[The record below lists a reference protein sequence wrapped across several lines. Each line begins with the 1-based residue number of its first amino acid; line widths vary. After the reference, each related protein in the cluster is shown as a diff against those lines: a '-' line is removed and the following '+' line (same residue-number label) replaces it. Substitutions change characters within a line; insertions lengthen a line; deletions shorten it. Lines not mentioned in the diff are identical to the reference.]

1 MGIRNKYFFG
11 FFTIMFLILRR
22 YGDACFWRWGISCRF
37 VKYLKE
43 ILVIVEATAT
53 RLKTI
58 IMKCVLFYC
67 FSRVAVGSTT
77 NKLCADR
84 WRSSAWNSSASA
96 ATTGKCCWISS
107 TSSPLFRPS
116 TLWRRTTLKF
126 LAGLTN
132 LKVEYRCFINVIY
145 GTTWGSDPETWIGWL
160 FELLMLNAE
169 SGMNKHCSKL
179 FVCLFF
185 SLKILNSLR
194 SRDGHTCWLE
204 KVWCHDFG

>member
-1 MGIRNKYFFG
+1 
-11 FFTIMFLILRR
+11 
-22 YGDACFWRWGISCRF
+22 
-37 VKYLKE
+37 
-43 ILVIVEATAT
+43 
-53 RLKTI
+53 
-58 IMKCVLFYC
+58 
-67 FSRVAVGSTT
+67 
-77 NKLCADR
+77 
-84 WRSSAWNSSASA
+84 
-96 ATTGKCCWISS
+96 
-107 TSSPLFRPS
+107 LFRPS

-185 SLKILNSLR
+185 SVKILNSLR

-204 KVWCHDFG
+204 KVWCDDFG